1 MTRVLIKNR
10 KVCVAGLQ
18 GPGIALLQALD
29 KGGAILTGA
38 EVLDA
43 DQQAKVYAQFPRDR
57 AAWVFDASDGSRFL
71 GQDLIV
77 TTVGHLSFKA
87 AIQQARDQGIPVMG
101 ELDFVSQ
108 YFRGTVVAITGTN
121 GKSTSAAM
129 LRQILEEA
137 GVPTMIVEG
146 GRENPL
152 AHALGKP
159 LEVVICEVNS
169 TRLKES
175 ERFHPHIAL
184 LTNLS
189 QAHAERHPNLKD
201 YYLTKA
207 KVYLAQEA
215 SDYLVYNDMSESIHF
230 LLEEKAPKSKRI
242 GFSFGKE
249 MDEGIY
255 RKSGNLH
262 WRYSGVES
270 VFSLEG
276 FALRG
281 AQNVENLMGAIAVAK
296 LLKIDDSAVLAAI
309 PKLRPLPT
317 RLQSLGKIQGVE
329 YYNDA
334 RSANP
339 AATAWSLHALK
350 KQVVL
355 IAGGEFIKGLAY
367 EQLSGQLKAHAKM
380 LILFGPSRKR
390 FFEILGGQV
399 ETFLVESLEE
409 AVQLAYRKAEK
420 GDFVLFSPG
429 TPASLGEHVTI
440 GIRGEDF
447 NRLVVALKNQELD
460 RNRPNP
466 DMSRI

>member
-1 MTRVLIKNR
+1 
-10 KVCVAGLQ
+10 
-18 GPGIALLQALD
+18 
-29 KGGAILTGA
+29 
-38 EVLDA
+38 
-43 DQQAKVYAQFPRDR
+43 
-57 AAWVFDASDGSRFL
+57 
-71 GQDLIV
+71 
-77 TTVGHLSFKA
+77 
-87 AIQQARDQGIPVMG
+87 MG
-101 ELDFVSQ
+101 ELEFVSQ

-129 LRQILEEA
+129 LRQILEQA
-137 GVPTMIVEG
+137 GMPTMIVEG

-152 AHALGKP
+152 ALALGKP

-207 KVYLAQEA
+207 KVYLDQEP
-215 SDYLVYNDMSESIHF
+215 SDYLVYNAMSEAIQF
-230 LLEEKAPKSKRI
+230 LFQENAPKAQRV
-242 GFSFGKE
+242 GFSFVKE
-249 MDEGIY
+249 ISEGIY
-255 RKSGNLH
+255 RKAANLH
-262 WRYSGVES
+262 SRYGGSES
-270 VFSLEG
+270 TFPLAG

-296 LLKIDDSAVLAAI
+296 LLKVDDAAVLAAI
-309 PKLRPLPT
+309 PQLRPLPT
-317 RLQSLGKIQGVE
+317 RLEPVGKIHGVE
-329 YYNDA
+329 YFNDA

-350 KQVVL
+350 KRVVL

-367 EQLSGQLKAHAKM
+367 EQLCGQIKSHAKM

-390 FFEILGGQV
+390 FFEIIGGQV
-399 ETFLVESLEE
+399 ETFLVDSLEE
-409 AVQLAYRKAEK
+409 AVRLAYRKAEK
-420 GDFVLFSPG
+420 GDSVLFSPA
-429 TPASLGEHVTI
+429 TPAALGEHVTV

-447 NRLVVALKNQELD
+447 NQIVVALKNQELD
-460 RNRPNP
+460 RGRPNP
-466 DMSRI
+466 GMSRI